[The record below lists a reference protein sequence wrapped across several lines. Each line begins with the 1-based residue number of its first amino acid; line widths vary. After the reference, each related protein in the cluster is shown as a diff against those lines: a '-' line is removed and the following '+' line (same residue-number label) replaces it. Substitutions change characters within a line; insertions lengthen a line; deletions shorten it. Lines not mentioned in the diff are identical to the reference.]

1 MNFTN
6 STFNATLST
15 DNSGEFVLFS
25 LLMIALI
32 FIGLILAADEL
43 RKNGEEYYSRLPEV
57 HLMKT
62 IKSDA

>member
-1 MNFTN
+1 MDFSNCSFH
-6 STFNATLST
+6 ATRST

-32 FIGLILAADEL
+32 FIGLMLVADEL

-62 IKSDA
+62 IHSDA

>member
-6 STFNATLST
+6 STFNTTLST

>member
-1 MNFTN
+1 
-6 STFNATLST
+6 
-15 DNSGEFVLFS
+15 
-25 LLMIALI
+25 MIALI